1 MTLKRYFSKDFQQ
14 DLGTL
19 QLMNVPQVLKDI
31 FHDKDL
37 LCFGGKDWQH
47 VAQDLTPIAEH
58 NRPRFLLSLL
68 AMVLTDQCM
77 QTYFKSS
84 YAQWRAQTNYPK
96 FAWVRFGLYNE
107 NPLKLL
113 TVPERAGLLPVAQS
127 LALMPEFVDF
137 YRALMSDYLKKNMPQ
152 TTPEMFFKSVFKDS
166 IMQLEGGLVL
176 TAFKQSLR
184 EALHPQASALRQTEN
199 WAFA

>member
-19 QLMNVPQVLKDI
+19 KLMNVPQVLKDI

-47 VAQDLTPIAEH
+47 VAQDLEPIAVH
-58 NRPRFLLSLL
+58 HRPRFVLSLL
-68 AMVLTDQCM
+68 AVVLTDQCM

-96 FAWVRFGLYNE
+96 FAWMRFGLYNE

-113 TVPERAGLLPVAQS
+113 SVPERSGLLPVAQT

-137 YRALMSDYLKKNMPQ
+137 YVALMSDYLKKNMPH
-152 TTPEMFFKSVFKDS
+152 TTPEQFFQSVFKDS

-176 TAFKQSLR
+176 AAFKQSLR
-184 EALHPQASALRQTEN
+184 EALYSQASAPRQTAD

>member
-1 MTLKRYFSKDFQQ
+1 MTLKRYFSKDFQK

-47 VAQDLTPIAEH
+47 VAEDLKQIAVH
-58 NRPRFLLSLL
+58 DRPRFVLSLL
-68 AMVLTDQCM
+68 AVVLTDQCM

-84 YAQWRAQTNYPK
+84 YPQWRAQTNYPK
-96 FAWVRFGLYNE
+96 FAWMRFGLYNE

-113 TVPERAGLLPVAQS
+113 SVPERAGLLPVAQT

-137 YRALMSDYLKKNMPQ
+137 YLALMSDYLKKNMPN
-152 TTPEMFFKSVFKDS
+152 TSPELFFQSVFKDS

-176 TAFKQSLR
+176 AAFKQSLR
-184 EALHPQASALRQTEN
+184 EALHSQASAPRQTAD

>member
-1 MTLKRYFSKDFQQ
+1 MTFKRYFSKDFQK

-19 QLMNVPQVLKDI
+19 QLANVPQVLKDI

-37 LCFGGKDWQH
+37 LCFGGKDWQR
-47 VAQDLTPIAEH
+47 VAQDLAPIALD
-58 NRPRFLLSLL
+58 NRPRFVLSLL

-84 YAQWRAQTNYPK
+84 YAHWRVQTNYPK

-113 TVPERAGLLPVAQS
+113 SVPERAGLLPVVQT
-127 LALMPEFVDF
+127 LALMPEFVSF
-137 YRALMSDYLKKNMPQ
+137 YLELVADYLKKNMPHV
-152 TTPEMFFKSVFKDS
+152 TPEVFFQSVFKDG
-166 IMQLEGGLVL
+166 IMQLDDGVVL
-176 TAFKQSLR
+176 SAFKQSLR
-184 EALHPQASALRQTEN
+184 AALHPQASAPRQTTD